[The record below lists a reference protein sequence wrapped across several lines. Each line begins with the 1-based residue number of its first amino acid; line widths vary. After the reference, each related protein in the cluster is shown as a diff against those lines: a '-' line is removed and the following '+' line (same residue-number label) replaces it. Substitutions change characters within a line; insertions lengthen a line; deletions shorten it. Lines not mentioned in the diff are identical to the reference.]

1 MKNKNTIFLTKHY
14 LLQKNKIILFTVL
27 SISISIFNLFIPLVV
42 SEFVNTML
50 AEKIFNFTYS
60 QLIYLSLIILLYLLF
75 QFLKSYLDTNIIAT
89 SNKILRKKLIS
100 KLYRLDLNKNKN
112 SYNINQIINSD
123 VPIVQTFYNK
133 VFINIIKDILTI
145 IGIIIIILLFSIKL
159 FIFFIIVSGV
169 YYMMYRII
177 GNKIYNLN
185 KEMIHQR
192 DLLSNRIEFL
202 NNNILSAKCFYEN
215 SSNDKSIKKRIS
227 LISKIL
233 NKNGLFSAL
242 SIVMNSS
249 IYYIVIIV
257 LFAYGGYEVS
267 RGNLTIGAVFSIFL
281 YLNMALNPTKNLSN
295 LFVMLKSNMTNI
307 ERVREFFELIEED
320 TERNLSNKRL
330 PEISNG
336 KVLLKD
342 CEVYL
347 QNRFNSGLN
356 FTFERGRLNKINGYN
371 GIGKTRLLLSIL
383 KLNSSTNIFIDG
395 NEISYFD
402 SKYLRSKVGISF
414 QEPQFTG
421 QTIMENITDSQNIG
435 MQSKINSLAIKYID
449 MYTKNVIENIFQDK
463 LHLSELSMGQKQ
475 ILSFVSAINKYPEIL
490 ILDETLSN
498 LDDKNRVLIFD
509 LLVNLSPYITC
520 IYVEHQDSF
529 SNKEVKEFNI
539 TNMNYNGPKNLDTK
553 KGDVKVGI

>member
-60 QLIYLSLIILLYLLF
+60 QLMYLSLIILLYLLF

-383 KLNSSTNIFIDG
+383 KLNSSTNIF
-395 NEISYFD
+395 
-402 SKYLRSKVGISF
+402 
-414 QEPQFTG
+414 
-421 QTIMENITDSQNIG
+421 
-435 MQSKINSLAIKYID
+435 
-449 MYTKNVIENIFQDK
+449 
-463 LHLSELSMGQKQ
+463 
-475 ILSFVSAINKYPEIL
+475 
-490 ILDETLSN
+490 
-498 LDDKNRVLIFD
+498 
-509 LLVNLSPYITC
+509 
-520 IYVEHQDSF
+520 
-529 SNKEVKEFNI
+529 
-539 TNMNYNGPKNLDTK
+539 
-553 KGDVKVGI
+553 